1 MNAENRVIGGTGR
14 MRQRILL
21 VLVVLVAI
29 IPLAAGHPWRPAVGA
44 VSVIPGVA
52 LADISLGAPIGE
64 VLNRFGTPSV
74 VRLTGGNGLL
84 GYGFDRYGI
93 TVYAHGDIVQ
103 AVATTNSVLG
113 GVDGIALGTPLSEVV
128 RSLGD
133 VFSRGTVEGYPGIV
147 YGSAGVAFGIDH
159 DAVASILV
167 FRPAG
172 AGAAPLQ
179 PASPTSSDG
188 PITSQSGAASPV
200 VADAT
205 AIDPGSLP
213 DVSRLKAYSA
223 ETRFLSLAGYLRY
236 LVHDASKTWITS
248 EDTDRLM
255 RQASRSAIP

>member
-1 MNAENRVIGGTGR
+1 

-44 VSVIPGVA
+44 ASVVPGVA

-64 VLNRFGTPSV
+64 ILTRFGTPSV

-128 RSLGD
+128 RILGD
-133 VFSRGTVEGYPGIV
+133 VYSRGTVEGYPGIV

-167 FRPAG
+167 FKA
-172 AGAAPLQ
+172 ASAAPLQ

-188 PITSQSGAASPV
+188 PITSQGGAASPV

-205 AIDPGSLP
+205 AVDPGSLP
-213 DVSRLKAYSA
+213 DVSRMKAYSA

-236 LVHDASKTWITS
+236 LVHDTSKTWITS

-255 RQASRSAIP
+255 RQASRSATP